1 MVSRMDGIDGGIGAI
16 VGGWGWFWLG
26 SSGGMTILN
35 QPALLGDNPPLRII
49 ADRSTALSVNCA
61 IALEYSRRLGCGVL
75 GYWRS
80 KPGCSPD
87 LGQFGEYSLR
97 FGGY

>member
-35 QPALLGDNPPLRII
+35 QPALLGGWAGLQ
-49 ADRSTALSVNCA
+49 A
-61 IALEYSRRLGCGVL
+61 VL
-75 GYWRS
+75 VGDL
-80 KPGCSPD
+80 D
-87 LGQFGEYSLR
+87 LGATRPYESLPIAQR
-97 FGGY
+97 HFRLTVRSRLNIVGD